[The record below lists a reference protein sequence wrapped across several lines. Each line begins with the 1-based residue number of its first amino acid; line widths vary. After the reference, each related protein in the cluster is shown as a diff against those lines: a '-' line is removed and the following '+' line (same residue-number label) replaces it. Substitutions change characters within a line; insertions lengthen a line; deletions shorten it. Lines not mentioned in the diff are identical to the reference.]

1 MFHDLK
7 NAIWFDLIKINEADL
22 HNKKNYRRHEY
33 KIPRIHPLKRT
44 EASIYRIQQAV
55 PYNKTFQPLSFHQSS
70 ADNRTRRPHRAP
82 PPSEARGG
90 SAITRSLHLTFDK
103 RARETASV
111 RHIKLALLCTC
122 RPHLEDPVA
131 ILFMCPG
138 RPMYFDSCALV
149 PWRGIPSDGKTLLQ
163 V

>member
-55 PYNKTFQPLSFHQSS
+55 P
-70 ADNRTRRPHRAP
+70 
-82 PPSEARGG
+82 
-90 SAITRSLHLTFDK
+90 
-103 RARETASV
+103 
-111 RHIKLALLCTC
+111 
-122 RPHLEDPVA
+122 
-131 ILFMCPG
+131 
-138 RPMYFDSCALV
+138 
-149 PWRGIPSDGKTLLQ
+149 
-163 V
+163 